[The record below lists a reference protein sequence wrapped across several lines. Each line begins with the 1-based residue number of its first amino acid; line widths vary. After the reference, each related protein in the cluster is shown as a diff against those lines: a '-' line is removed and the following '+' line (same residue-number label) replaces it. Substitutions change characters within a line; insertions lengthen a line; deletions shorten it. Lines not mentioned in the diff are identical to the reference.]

1 MAEVRGSLEA
11 TVLLNQNTCYFMRT
25 GRCSLDLVDDLSMM
39 PAVKSAPSELLY
51 CPRLYQ
57 VMRDKRRNRSLK
69 VIPCE
74 CGHAEIVSG
83 AQRACI
89 ASQKRLQMRV
99 SFEGDTCYELCP
111 VCGRQMTF
119 DEETAMNQGG
129 ARIITLRA
137 VIEAE
142 PLSKDEES

>member
-11 TVLLNQNTCYFMRT
+11 TILLNKNTCYFMRT
-25 GRCSLDLVDDLSMM
+25 GRCSLNLVDDVSMM
-39 PAVKSAPSELLY
+39 PAVKSGPAELLY

-57 VMRDKRRNRSLK
+57 IMRDKRRSRSVK

-74 CGHAEIVSG
+74 CGHAEIVAG

-89 ASQKRLQMRV
+89 ASQKRLQVRV
-99 SFEGDTCYELCP
+99 SFEGDTCYDLCP

-119 DEETAMNQGG
+119 DEASAMNQGG

-137 VIEAE
+137 VIESE
-142 PLSKDEES
+142 PSDKDE

>member
-1 MAEVRGSLEA
+1 M
-11 TVLLNQNTCYFMRT
+11 
-25 GRCSLDLVDDLSMM
+25 
-39 PAVKSAPSELLY
+39 
-51 CPRLYQ
+51 
-57 VMRDKRRNRSLK
+57 
-69 VIPCE
+69 IPCE

-99 SFEGDTCYELCP
+99 SFEGDTCYDLCP

-119 DEETAMNQGG
+119 DEENAMNQGG

-137 VIEAE
+137 VIEADAA
-142 PLSKDEES
+142 KDDES